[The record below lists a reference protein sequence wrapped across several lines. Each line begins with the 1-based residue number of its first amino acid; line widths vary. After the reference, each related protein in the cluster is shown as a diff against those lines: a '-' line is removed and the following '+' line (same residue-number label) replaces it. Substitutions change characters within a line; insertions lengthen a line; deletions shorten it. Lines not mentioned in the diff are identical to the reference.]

1 MVDQALPGAQ
11 SENGD
16 DGLGKTGPQLTLWL
30 IEEALKS
37 GGEVLDRQEKSFD
50 AKRAQATS
58 MLGWFVSITT
68 AITFATVSANKI
80 AVGACIAALSTIPC
94 CCCVYALMSK
104 DWSYK
109 QLHPQQT
116 LEAEEGNERDY
127 KLANSLGLQLAINDN
142 SIILQKIDRA
152 LNAAW
157 LTFCIIPIAGL
168 LFYSIFS

>member
-1 MVDQALPGAQ
+1 MSDKIE
-11 SENGD
+11 SDETSK
-16 DGLGKTGPQLTLWL
+16 GKTGGELTFWL
-30 IEEALKS
+30 IEEALRS
-37 GGEVLDRQEKSFD
+37 GEDVLDRQEKTFD

-68 AITFATVSANKI
+68 AVTFATVSTNKI

-104 DWSYK
+104 AWSYK
-109 QLHPQQT
+109 QLHPNQV
-116 LEAEEGNERDY
+116 LDAKESSERDY
-127 KLANSLGLQLAINDN
+127 KYVNALGQQEAIDDN
-142 SIILQKIDRA
+142 AIILQKVNTA